1 MKKIIFL
8 FSFVYL
14 FGFTSIDATK
24 ANILKLHKENIPIV
38 DIRTPSEW
46 KSTGTIPF
54 AKKIMFFTPRGQI
67 NQAFLYELKQNGI
80 NKNSKFAVICRTGHR
95 SKVAAKILE
104 DNGYKN
110 VINLKNGMFNLF
122 KDLLKNLKEQ

>member
-1 MKKIIFL
+1 M
-8 FSFVYL
+8 YL
-14 FGFTSIDATK
+14 FGFNSIDATK
-24 ANILKLHKENIPIV
+24 ANILKLHKQNIPIV

-67 NQAFLYELKQNGI
+67 NQKFLYELAQNGI
-80 NKNSKFAVICRTGHR
+80 TKNSKFAVICRSGHR
-95 SKVAAKILE
+95 SRMASQILE
-104 DNGYKN
+104 ANGYKN

-122 KDLLKNLKEQ
+122 KDLLKDLKEQ